1 MVSLATYGVLET
13 VLLMDITLN
22 IATNLS
28 LLSPN
33 NEDLKG
39 YSSSRLPVWL
49 TTLWLH
55 TCTIES
61 SQRHKGNG
69 DIN

>member
-1 MVSLATYGVLET
+1 
-13 VLLMDITLN
+13 MDITLN